1 MRQVRRGL
9 FETNSSST
17 HSLTM
22 CSGDEFRRW
31 ENGELLFDRWNEE
44 FVEASSVK
52 TGHNMDKVKE
62 TYEEVRGNLWKNFD
76 DLTEA
81 EIADFCEEYFEEDDD
96 NQYVTYE
103 WYFDHYEYYF
113 DTFEDSY
120 TTKNGDEVVCFG
132 YFGYDG

>member
-52 TGHNMDKVKE
+52 TGHNMDEVKE
-62 TYEEVRGNLWKNFD
+62 KYEEVRGKIWKNFD

-120 TTKNGDEVVCFG
+120 TTKNGDAVVCFG
-132 YFGYDG
+132 YYGYDG